1 MASKLKSIFKK
12 QISEENKSQTKNSF
26 SETIKNNQKVSFLS
40 GDLIIPQNST
50 SSESSIILRK
60 KHGRSRRNR
69 TSLGAIEEILRCAI
83 CNERFKMPK
92 MLPCQHTFCLSCLQQ
107 QLTKKTS
114 FKCSTC
120 FLIIKECS
128 PENLPT
134 NLYIEN
140 MLQII
145 GNNEES
151 SEKIVPKSIVV
162 NLSTEEIKCF
172 KCRIICNNEEQCK
185 HCRQIFCNTCW
196 LQHVNDLKD
205 ELDVIVEQL
214 DNTNCKINSKINE
227 LRTKVN
233 GVKENFNREIEA
245 KILELD
251 KLRKERIQ
259 KANDIFAKDEKSAEE
274 IKQKI
279 CNAQVEV
286 IETKAEVCNSAPNNQ
301 EKVKLFLEL
310 HRKMTE
316 LMSAVSIWE
325 ANLTSM
331 EIISTSKN
339 HRSEISK
346 HQQIPNLHYKNKS
359 FIPQLIYEHKTIQR
373 PSGLAFD
380 SMRNDLFVAC
390 PGIKPKI
397 IILDKKFKFIK
408 SFYHV
413 DMIAPQRVAY
423 HEETEQIFVTDKWRH
438 CIFVFHRHG
447 DYLRKMC
454 SKGREKGQLQSPEG
468 ISIHP
473 NEQLIYIADTGNDRI
488 VILNFE
494 GTYHGS
500 IGSTK
505 NSAAAIN
512 TSGKTIS
519 ISVNHLNQPADVA
532 VSIAEIVV
540 ADSGNHKIKIFNHKG
555 QLVHYIG
562 GSGILRGLFRT
573 PEVVQLDNRS
583 NILVGDSGNS
593 RVQIFSRQGELLKMF
608 GAKGTKSGQFGWI
621 SGLVIKANLDI
632 IIADNKNNNL
642 QLF

>member
-1 MASKLKSIFKK
+1 MAAKLKSIFKK
-12 QISEENKSQTKNSF
+12 QISVEKSLSKNQNP
-26 SETIKNNQKVSFLS
+26 EAKNNPKVSFLS

-60 KHGRSRRNR
+60 KHGRRQKR

-92 MLPCQHTFCLSCLQQ
+92 MLPCQHTFCLECLQQ
-107 QLTKKTS
+107 QLTETL
-114 FKCSTC
+114 KCSTC
-120 FLIIKECS
+120 FLTIKECS
-128 PENLPT
+128 PESLPS

-145 GNNEES
+145 GNSEES
-151 SEKIVPKSIVV
+151 SERIVPRSIVV

-172 KCRIICNNEEQCK
+172 KCRIICINEEQCK
-185 HCRQIFCNTCW
+185 HCRQTFCKACF

-214 DNTNCKINSKINE
+214 ENTNSKIDSKVNE
-227 LRTKVN
+227 LRTKAN
-233 GVKENFNREIEA
+233 IVKEKFNREIET
-245 KILELD
+245 KILELQ
-251 KLRKERIQ
+251 KLHKERIQ
-259 KANDIFAKDEKSAEE
+259 KVNDIFAKGEKSAEE
-274 IKQKI
+274 MKQKI

-286 IETKAEVCNSAPNNQ
+286 IERKSEVNDSLSDNQ

-310 HRKMTE
+310 HRKMIE
-316 LMSAVSIWE
+316 LMSTVPLWE

-331 EIISTSKN
+331 DIISTSKH

-346 HQQIPNLHYKNKS
+346 QNPNLHYKNKS
-359 FIPQLIYEHKTIQR
+359 FIPQLVYEHKTMQR

-380 SMRNDLFVAC
+380 SIRNDLFIAC

-397 IILDKKFKFIK
+397 IILDKKFKFVK
-408 SFYHV
+408 NFYHT

-438 CIFVFHRHG
+438 CIFVFHRQN
-447 DYLRKMC
+447 DYLRKLC

-473 NEQLIYIADTGNDRI
+473 TEKLLYIADTGNDRI
-488 VILNFE
+488 IILNFE
-494 GTYHGS
+494 GSYQGS
-500 IGSTK
+500 IGSAK
-505 NSAAAIN
+505 NSSAAIN

-532 VSIAEIVV
+532 VSVAKIVV

-593 RVQIFSRQGELLKMF
+593 RIQIFSRQGELLKMF
-608 GAKGTKSGQFGWI
+608 GAKGSKSGQFGWI
-621 SGLVIKANLDI
+621 SGLVIKPNLEI